1 MKKFSLIVGAVLA
14 VVALFAETA
23 VSVKADRD
31 TALYQAGELV
41 FFGIG
46 VVDGDKT
53 LPDIEFEYALNY
65 DGKWEKGKLVSGK
78 QQPYVLGLG
87 PKVPGFVLCRVKAT
101 VDGKTIEQLGGAG
114 YDVKNIRLSGS
125 EPADFDAFWQKAKD
139 ELKSVPMNPVLTEIP
154 SAPEVKAYDVQLGCP
169 GGRPVSGYLAIP
181 VDKSKKYPIWLSYQG
196 AGVRSSSRMD
206 GRAKQGFL
214 AMDINAHGI
223 ANGKDE
229 AFYTALAQGELK
241 GYSAFG
247 VEDKDQYYF
256 RGMFQR
262 VLRSLEYMKSLPEW
276 DGKNIVVAG
285 GSQGGAQSL
294 VAAALDPD
302 VTVCVAWVPAM
313 IDQFGQSNQRN
324 GSWPYVLKMENGQ
337 YVNPKIAETVK
348 YYDTGFFARRIKNAK
363 CYLSTGFI
371 DTTCPP
377 VTVYAAFNEIPAPVK
392 TIHNDIA
399 WGHKTPPETYTDGAN
414 FAMGQ
419 LK

>member
-1 MKKFSLIVGAVLA
+1 MKKFSLIAA
-14 VVALFAETA
+14 AFFCAAALIAETA
-23 VSVKADRD
+23 ISVKADRD
-31 TALYQAGELV
+31 AALYQAGEPV
-41 FFGIG
+41 SFTIN
-46 VVDGDKT
+46 VADGDKAVAGV
-53 LPDIEFEYALNY
+53 EYEYLLNY
-65 DGKWEKGKLVSGK
+65 DGKWDKNKQVSTD
-78 QQPYVLGLG
+78 QPFVITVKPSL
-87 PKVPGFVLCRVKAT
+87 PGFVRCNVKAKI
-101 VDGKTIEQLGGAG
+101 DGKDVEQLGGAG
-114 YDVKNIRLSGS
+114 YDVGNIRLSGS

-139 ELKSVPMNPVLTEIP
+139 ELKSVPMAPVLTEIA
-154 SAPEVKAYDVQLGCP
+154 SSPEVKTYDVQLGCP
-169 GGRPVSGYLAIP
+169 GGKPVSGYLSIP

-206 GRAKQGFL
+206 GRAKQGFI

-223 ANGKDE
+223 PNGKPDD
-229 AFYTALAQGELK
+229 FYTALAQGELK

-247 VEDKDQYYF
+247 AEDKDQYYF

-276 DGKNIVVAG
+276 DGKNIIVAG

-313 IDQFGQSNQRN
+313 NDQFGQSNQRN
-324 GSWPYVLKMENGQ
+324 GSWPYVLKMEKGQ
-337 YVNPKIAETVK
+337 YVNPKIVDTVK
-348 YYDTGFFARRIKNAK
+348 YYDAGFFARRIKNAK

-399 WGHKTPPETYTDGAN
+399 WGHRTPPETYADGAA
-414 FAMGQ
+414 FAVKQ